1 MAVDLEGFSRRMF
14 DEAIRLYLKEAYGD
28 ASPTQ
33 SVQKR
38 LALPDGATLAELAAA
53 DIFERTP
60 ADAPPATCTR
70 IRLRLGTRGYP
81 HMKLGLDRVPG
92 TDDWVLVVDGH
103 DGMLLAVAQ
112 DAERDAVGAIVK
124 QNADVKTRI
133 EKRWTEAGLPTFERY
148 VHDHLAARPEAD
160 GPPVP

>member
-1 MAVDLEGFSRRMF
+1 MAVDLEGFSRRML

-28 ASPTQ
+28 APPTQ

-53 DIFERTP
+53 DVFERTP
-60 ADAPPATCTR
+60 ADAPPAACTR
-70 IRLRLGTRGYP
+70 IRLRLGTCGYP

-92 TDDWVLVVDGH
+92 SDDWVLVVDGH
-103 DGMLLAVAQ
+103 DSMLLAVAQ
-112 DAERDAVGAIVK
+112 DAERDAVQAIVK

-133 EKRWTEAGLPTFERY
+133 EKRFARQGRA
-148 VHDHLAARPEAD
+148 HRAARPAAA
-160 GPPVP
+160 GPPAP